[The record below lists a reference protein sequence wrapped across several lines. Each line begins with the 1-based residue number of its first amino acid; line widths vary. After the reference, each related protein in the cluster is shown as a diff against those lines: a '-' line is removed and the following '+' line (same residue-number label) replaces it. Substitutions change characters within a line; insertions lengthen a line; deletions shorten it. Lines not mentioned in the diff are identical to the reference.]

1 MEFASYNRYQGV
13 EPVAPI
19 EIMIRSVSV
28 TGLWTTALQYHYQVR
43 QVEQGSKSTHFSGP
57 DPSTFIFK

>member
-1 MEFASYNRYQGV
+1 METASYNRYQGV

-19 EIMIRSVSV
+19 EIMIRSVSA

-43 QVEQGSKSTHFSGP
+43 QVEQGNKQYQFQWT
-57 DPSTFIFK
+57 